1 MAFLRRSQGVGAG
14 MVILLVQGP
23 HTKSHQRGPRPT
35 PRSGHCHGHCLFL
48 TLCLRWRRRA
58 SGTTTSVSLQILV
71 DGYRVTVLQLGG
83 QSGKTGQLGSQA
95 QVPLA
100 EPFNDMTCVVSS
112 LRLSARLE

>member
-1 MAFLRRSQGVGAG
+1 MATVCSSRCVYAG
-14 MVILLVQGP
+14 DAG
-23 HTKSHQRGPRPT
+23 S
-35 PRSGHCHGHCLFL
+35 
-48 TLCLRWRRRA
+48 